1 MKKYIREYFGDFIL
15 CILIGTGLAL
25 NVFAG
30 YEMTDPWSSHLW
42 AVAGIVS
49 AVMALLF
56 VAYYKRTLL
65 VISFITEAVAL
76 IAAIIILQKMGI
88 FTAAKTI
95 DGNPLL
101 FWIIVIFTSVLVFW
115 AARTRAGIIILFLAG
130 TIMTAAFDFLQFPV
144 CQGGYLAF
152 VFGAFALL
160 LYRIYF
166 ISLRHS
172 DKAIAFSQYFAQS
185 AIISLAALILAGGVY
200 YGLVNPMS
208 PPTDQLKL
216 TAQLM
221 SMDIVKKAG
230 ISSITIIPANEMV
243 REVQNEN
250 RSKNH
255 NEPEKEEKIVQ
266 GKNPM
271 TTKKVTF
278 PLPSN
283 FIWIATVSIIAL
295 LVLTMVI
302 KLLGRKRW
310 YRAVLRESKED
321 SAIEL
326 YRYFLKKIRKTGCGR
341 PDGHTLLEYAYGL
354 QTKLEPYAV
363 GDANFLSLTQ
373 IYTKILY
380 GCQNI
385 SEDEWEMFIDFY
397 KEFNR
402 NLKKE
407 LGSLRYL
414 VHLFSDSFA

>member
-1 MKKYIREYFGDFIL
+1 MKKYIGEYLWDFIL
-15 CILIGTGLAL
+15 CVLIGTGLVL

-30 YEMTDPWSSHLW
+30 YEMTDPWSGRLW

-49 AVMALLF
+49 VVMALLF
-56 VAYYKRTLL
+56 AAYYKRILL
-65 VISFITEAVAL
+65 VISFIAEAAAL
-76 IAAIIILQKMGI
+76 VAAIIILQKMGV
-88 FTAAKTI
+88 FTASKTI
-95 DGNPLL
+95 DENPLL
-101 FWIIVIFTSVLVFW
+101 FWLIVISTSVLVFW
-115 AARTRAGIIILFLAG
+115 AARTRAGIVTLFLAG

-144 CQGGYLAF
+144 SQGGYLAF
-152 VFGAFALL
+152 VFGAFVLL
-160 LYRIYF
+160 LYRIYC
-166 ISLRHS
+166 ISLMHS
-172 DKAIAFSQYFAQS
+172 DKVKTAFSQYFTQS
-185 AIISLAALILAGGVY
+185 VIVSLAALMLAGGVY
-200 YGLVNPMS
+200 YGIVKPMS

-221 SMDIVKKAG
+221 SMDMVKKAG
-230 ISSITIIPANEMV
+230 ISSVTVIPANEMV

-255 NEPEKEEKIVQ
+255 NEHEKEGKIVQ

-283 FIWIATVSIIAL
+283 FIWMAAVSIIAL
-295 LVLTMVI
+295 FVLATVI
-302 KLLGRKRW
+302 KLFGRKRW
-310 YRAVLRESKED
+310 YRAVLKESKED

-326 YRYFLKKIRKTGCGR
+326 YNYFLKKIRKMGCGR

-354 QTKLEPYAV
+354 QTKLEPYSV

-385 SEDEWEMFIDFY
+385 SDDEWELFIDFY

-402 NLKKE
+402 NLKNE
-407 LGSLRYL
+407 MGSLRYL
-414 VHLFSDSFA
+414 VHFFSI

>member
-1 MKKYIREYFGDFIL
+1 MKKYIGEYLGDFIL

-30 YEMTDPWSSHLW
+30 YEMTDPWSGHLW
-42 AVAGIVS
+42 AVAGMVT
-49 AVMALLF
+49 AVMVLLF
-56 VAYYKRTLL
+56 AAYYKRILL
-65 VISFITEAVAL
+65 VISFIAEAAAL
-76 IAAIIILQKMGI
+76 IAAIIILQKMGV
-88 FTAAKTI
+88 FTASKTI
-95 DGNPLL
+95 DQNPLL
-101 FWIIVIFTSVLVFW
+101 FWIIVISTSVLVFW
-115 AARTRAGIIILFLAG
+115 AARSRAGIIILFLAG

-152 VFGAFALL
+152 VFGAFVLL
-160 LYRIYF
+160 LYRIYC
-166 ISLRHS
+166 ISFRHS
-172 DKAIAFSQYFAQS
+172 DKVQAAFSRYFVQS
-185 AIISLAALILAGGVY
+185 LIISLAALMLAGGVY
-200 YGLVNPMS
+200 YGLVKPTS

-221 SMDIVKKAG
+221 SMDIVRKAG
-230 ISSITIIPANEMV
+230 ISSVTVIPANEMV
-243 REVQNEN
+243 REVQKEN
-250 RSKNH
+250 QSKDH

-266 GKNPM
+266 GQNPM

-283 FIWIATVSIIAL
+283 FIWMTAVSIIVL
-295 LVLTMVI
+295 LILAMII

-310 YRAVLRESKED
+310 YRALLQQSKED
-321 SAIEL
+321 SALEL
-326 YRYFLKKIRKTGCGR
+326 YNYFLKKIRKTGCGR

-385 SEDEWEMFIDFY
+385 SEDEWELFIDFY
-397 KEFNR
+397 KELNH

-407 LGSLRYL
+407 MGSLRYL
-414 VHLFSDSFA
+414 VHLFSI

>member
-42 AVAGIVS
+42 AVAGMVT
-49 AVMALLF
+49 AVMVLLF
-56 VAYYKRTLL
+56 AAYYKRILL
-65 VISFITEAVAL
+65 VISFIAEAAAL
-76 IAAIIILQKMGI
+76 IAAIIILQKMGV
-88 FTAAKTI
+88 FTASKTI
-95 DGNPLL
+95 DQNPLL
-101 FWIIVIFTSVLVFW
+101 FWIIVISTSVLVFW
-115 AARTRAGIIILFLAG
+115 AARSRAGIIILFLAG

-152 VFGAFALL
+152 VFGVFVLL
-160 LYRIYF
+160 LYRIYC
-166 ISLRHS
+166 ISFRHS
-172 DKAIAFSQYFAQS
+172 DKVQAAFSRYFVQS
-185 AIISLAALILAGGVY
+185 LIISLAALMLAGGVY
-200 YGLVNPMS
+200 YGLVKPMS
-208 PPTDQLKL
+208 PPTDQVKL

-221 SMDIVKKAG
+221 SMDIVRKAG
-230 ISSITIIPANEMV
+230 ISSVTVIPANEMV
-243 REVQNEN
+243 REVQKEN
-250 RSKNH
+250 QSKNH
-255 NEPEKEEKIVQ
+255 NEPEKEGKIVQ
-266 GKNPM
+266 GQNPM

-283 FIWIATVSIIAL
+283 FIWMAAVSVIAFLAL
-295 LVLTMVI
+295 AMVI

-310 YRAVLRESKED
+310 YRDLLQQSKED
-321 SAIEL
+321 SALEL
-326 YRYFLKKIRKTGCGR
+326 YNYFLKKIRKTGCGR

-385 SEDEWEMFIDFY
+385 SEDEWELFIDFY
-397 KEFNR
+397 KELNR

-407 LGSLRYL
+407 MGSLKYL
-414 VHLFSDSFA
+414 VHLFSI

>member
-1 MKKYIREYFGDFIL
+1 MKKYIGEYLGDFIL

-30 YEMTDPWSSHLW
+30 YEMTDPWSGHLW
-42 AVAGIVS
+42 AVAGMVT
-49 AVMALLF
+49 AVMVLLF
-56 VAYYKRTLL
+56 AAYYKRILL
-65 VISFITEAVAL
+65 VISFIAEAAAL
-76 IAAIIILQKMGI
+76 IAAIIILQKMGV
-88 FTAAKTI
+88 FTASKTI
-95 DGNPLL
+95 DQNPLL
-101 FWIIVIFTSVLVFW
+101 FWIIVISTSVLVFW
-115 AARTRAGIIILFLAG
+115 AARSRAGIIILFLAG

-152 VFGAFALL
+152 VFGAFVLL
-160 LYRIYF
+160 LYRIYC
-166 ISLRHS
+166 ISFRHS
-172 DKAIAFSQYFAQS
+172 DKVQAAFSRYFVQS
-185 AIISLAALILAGGVY
+185 LIISLAALMLAGGVY
-200 YGLVNPMS
+200 YGLVKPTS

-221 SMDIVKKAG
+221 SMDIVRKAG
-230 ISSITIIPANEMV
+230 ISSVTVIPANEMV
-243 REVQNEN
+243 REVQKEN
-250 RSKNH
+250 QSKDH

-266 GKNPM
+266 GQNPM

-283 FIWIATVSIIAL
+283 FIWMTAVSIIVL
-295 LVLTMVI
+295 LILAMII

-310 YRAVLRESKED
+310 YRALLQQSKED
-321 SAIEL
+321 SALEL
-326 YRYFLKKIRKTGCGR
+326 YNYFLKKIRKTGCGR

-385 SEDEWEMFIDFY
+385 SEDEWELFIDFY
-397 KEFNR
+397 KELNR

-407 LGSLRYL
+407 MGSLKYL
-414 VHLFSDSFA
+414 VHLFSI

>member
-1 MKKYIREYFGDFIL
+1 MKKYIGEYLGDFIL

-30 YEMTDPWSSHLW
+30 YEMTDPWSGHLW
-42 AVAGIVS
+42 AVAGMVT
-49 AVMALLF
+49 AVMVLLF
-56 VAYYKRTLL
+56 AAYYKRILL
-65 VISFITEAVAL
+65 VISFIAEAAAL
-76 IAAIIILQKMGI
+76 IAAIIILQKMGV
-88 FTAAKTI
+88 FTASKTI
-95 DGNPLL
+95 DQNPLL
-101 FWIIVIFTSVLVFW
+101 FWIIVISTSVLVFW
-115 AARTRAGIIILFLAG
+115 AARSRAGIIILFLAG

-152 VFGAFALL
+152 VFGAFVLL
-160 LYRIYF
+160 LYRIYC
-166 ISLRHS
+166 ISFRHS
-172 DKAIAFSQYFAQS
+172 DKVQAAFSRYFVQS
-185 AIISLAALILAGGVY
+185 LIISLAALMLAGGVY
-200 YGLVNPMS
+200 YGLVKPTS

-221 SMDIVKKAG
+221 SMDIVRKAG
-230 ISSITIIPANEMV
+230 ISSVTVIPANEMV
-243 REVQNEN
+243 REVQKEN
-250 RSKNH
+250 QSKNH
-255 NEPEKEEKIVQ
+255 NEPEKEGKIVQ
-266 GKNPM
+266 GQNPM

-283 FIWIATVSIIAL
+283 FIWMTAVSIIVL
-295 LVLTMVI
+295 LILAMII

-310 YRAVLRESKED
+310 YRALLQQSKED
-321 SAIEL
+321 SALEL
-326 YRYFLKKIRKTGCGR
+326 YNYFLKKIRKTGCGR

-385 SEDEWEMFIDFY
+385 SEDEWELFIDFY
-397 KEFNR
+397 KELNH

-407 LGSLRYL
+407 MGSLRYL
-414 VHLFSDSFA
+414 VHLFSI

>member
-1 MKKYIREYFGDFIL
+1 MKKYIGEYLGDFIL

-30 YEMTDPWSSHLW
+30 YEMTDPWSGHLW
-42 AVAGIVS
+42 AVAGMVT
-49 AVMALLF
+49 AVMVLLF
-56 VAYYKRTLL
+56 AAYYKRILL
-65 VISFITEAVAL
+65 VISFIAEAAAL
-76 IAAIIILQKMGI
+76 IAAIIILQKMGV
-88 FTAAKTI
+88 FTASKTI
-95 DGNPLL
+95 DQNPLL
-101 FWIIVIFTSVLVFW
+101 FWIIVISTSVLVFW
-115 AARTRAGIIILFLAG
+115 AARSRAGIIILFLAG

-152 VFGAFALL
+152 VFGAFVLL
-160 LYRIYF
+160 LYRIYC
-166 ISLRHS
+166 ISFRHS
-172 DKAIAFSQYFAQS
+172 DKVQAAFSRYFVQS
-185 AIISLAALILAGGVY
+185 LIISLAALMLAGGVY
-200 YGLVNPMS
+200 YGLVKPMS
-208 PPTDQLKL
+208 PPTDQVKL

-221 SMDIVKKAG
+221 SMDIVRKAG
-230 ISSITIIPANEMV
+230 ISSVTVIPANEMV
-243 REVQNEN
+243 REVQKEN
-250 RSKNH
+250 QSKDH

-266 GKNPM
+266 GQNPM

-283 FIWIATVSIIAL
+283 FIWMTAVSIIVL
-295 LVLTMVI
+295 LILAMII

-310 YRAVLRESKED
+310 YRALLQQSKED
-321 SAIEL
+321 SALEL
-326 YRYFLKKIRKTGCGR
+326 YNYFLKKIRKTGCGR

-385 SEDEWEMFIDFY
+385 SEDEWELFIDFY
-397 KEFNR
+397 KELNH

-407 LGSLRYL
+407 MGSLRYL
-414 VHLFSDSFA
+414 VHLFSI